1 MNRSGVL
8 FSFHC
13 FISYNTLMSETEITK
28 EIIITSHANEV
39 QVALLED
46 KKLVEIH
53 SEKAAMQFS
62 VGDIYLGKVRKIM
75 PGLNAAFVD
84 IGSEKDAFLHYLDLG
99 VHARTVNAFVSQAIT
114 TGKRSISRVQY
125 LDEVPKN
132 GKISE
137 VINSGQQIL
146 VQVAKEPISTKGPRI
161 TTEISFAGRYLVL
174 VPFGDKVSVSQKI
187 RSSAERRR
195 LRSLMQGIRPRNFGI
210 IIRTNA
216 ENKNLDELSSD
227 LDSLRYKWD
236 TAVENLFTAKAPMRI
251 IQEMDCISSILR
263 DMLNDS
269 FQSINVDTPE
279 AFKEVKNLLHQ
290 YSPEKEDIL
299 KLYKGKQGIFEYFN
313 VAKQIKSSFGK
324 VVTVKNGVYLIIEH
338 TEAMHVIDV
347 NSGNRVKST
356 QTPEEN
362 AMNTNMIAAAEIARQ
377 LRLRD
382 MGGIITID
390 FVDLHDAHN
399 KTELYKSMT
408 EFMRNDKAKHTIL
421 PLNKFCLMQITRQR
435 VRQATVIE
443 TTEVCPTCKGSGKIK
458 PPILIEDELN
468 NTLEFLFEK
477 QRESRITLMV
487 HPFVHAYLKHG
498 FPSILLKWRLKYK
511 KIIRLKANQS
521 YSLFEHHFY
530 NANMDEII
538 LWNEPVSE

>member
-1 MNRSGVL
+1 MKRLRAL

-13 FISYNTLMSETEITK
+13 FITPTPMSETEITK
-28 EIIITSHANEV
+28 EIILTSHANEV

-53 SEKAAMQFS
+53 SEKASMQFS

-84 IGSEKDAFLHYLDLG
+84 VGSEKDAFLHYLDLG
-99 VHARTVNAFVSQAIT
+99 VNARTINAFVSQAIT

-125 LDEVPKN
+125 LEEVPKN
-132 GKISE
+132 GKISD
-137 VINSGQQIL
+137 VITSGQQIM

-187 RSSAERRR
+187 RNSAERKR
-195 LRSLMQGIRPRNFGI
+195 LKSMMQGIRPRNFGI
-210 IIRTNA
+210 IIRTVA
-216 ENKNLDELSSD
+216 ENKSLEELSAD

-236 TAVENLFTAKAPMRI
+236 TAVENLFASKAPMRI

-269 FQSINVDTPE
+269 FQSIYVDTPE
-279 AFKEVKNLLHQ
+279 AFKEVKALLHQ
-290 YSPEKEDIL
+290 YSPDKEDIL
-299 KLYKGKQGIFEYFN
+299 KLYKEKQPIFEHFN

-347 NSGNRVKST
+347 NSGNRVKSN

-362 AMNTNMIAAAEIARQ
+362 ALNTNMIAAAEIARQ

-399 KTELYKSMT
+399 KVTLNKAMT

-435 VRQATVIE
+435 VRQATIIE
-443 TTEVCPTCKGSGKIK
+443 TTEQCPTCKGTGKIK
-458 PPILIEDELN
+458 PPILIEDELD
-468 NTLEFLFEK
+468 NTLEFLFDK
-477 QRESRITLMV
+477 QQESKITIML
-487 HPFVHAYLKHG
+487 HPFVYAHLKHG
-498 FPSILLKWRLKYK
+498 FPSILMKWRWKYK
-511 KIIRLKANQS
+511 KRIRLVANQS
-521 YSLFEHHFY
+521 YSLFEHHFF

-538 LWNEPVSE
+538 LWNEPASE